1 VSEPGSTTD
10 DAFLGGALQIL
21 QPRTGYRAGLDAV
34 LLAAAAPI
42 VSGKAAHVLDV
53 GAGTGVVGLAVAR
66 RIADAHVTL
75 VERDPQLAA
84 LADANIVRNRLSER
98 ARLIQA
104 DVSQPLGERAELG
117 ALVETFDCVLA
128 NPPYHVHGRGT
139 AARDPTKAN
148 AHAMAEGDLDRWAR
162 FMAAMVRSDGCAVL
176 IHKTEVLPGLLAAL
190 AGRFGDLLLLPI
202 YPRLGAPCSRVLV
215 RGVKGSRAPLQIS
228 PGLVLHDAAG
238 GFTPQVEAILRAGA
252 GLDLKA

>member
-1 VSEPGSTTD
+1 MSEPGSTTD
-10 DAFLGGALQIL
+10 DAFLGGVLQIL

-84 LADANIVRNRLSER
+84 LAHANIVRNRLSER

-104 DVSQPLGERAELG
+104 DVSQSLWASAQSS
-117 ALVETFDCVLA
+117 AL
-128 NPPYHVHGRGT
+128 
-139 AARDPTKAN
+139 
-148 AHAMAEGDLDRWAR
+148 
-162 FMAAMVRSDGCAVL
+162 
-176 IHKTEVLPGLLAAL
+176 
-190 AGRFGDLLLLPI
+190 
-202 YPRLGAPCSRVLV
+202 
-215 RGVKGSRAPLQIS
+215 
-228 PGLVLHDAAG
+228 
-238 GFTPQVEAILRAGA
+238 
-252 GLDLKA
+252 